1 MSSNHNVTRHFAT
14 ALVAALLVLVP
25 ALGCGGDDEGSANDA
40 RLRPRATG
48 STGTGIE
55 NLQEAQAQLCPE
67 LSDLSAD
74 LAEVSTSG
82 TDAGQDALARIGS
95 AAATLAASA
104 TALTQAGADDAAT
117 AAEDLS
123 SSLKSLATSGGEDA
137 QARAGEAADGVQQL
151 SDALQCP

>member
-14 ALVAALLVLVP
+14 ALVAALMVLVP
-25 ALGCGGDDEGSANDA
+25 ALGCGGDDEGSGTTEAA
-40 RLRPRATG
+40 TAASRPVPGSRTSRRPRP
-48 STGTGIE
+48 SSV
-55 NLQEAQAQLCPE
+55 PE